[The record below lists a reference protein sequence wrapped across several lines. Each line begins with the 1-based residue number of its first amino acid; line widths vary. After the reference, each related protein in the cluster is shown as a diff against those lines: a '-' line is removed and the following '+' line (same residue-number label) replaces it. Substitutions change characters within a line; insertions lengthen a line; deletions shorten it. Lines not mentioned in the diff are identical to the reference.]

1 MTNTPD
7 LTPEAV
13 ERLARHTEKACKC
26 EFDGID
32 VSATL
37 RALSA
42 ALEVA
47 EMSAKHWHARA
58 EAAEARERALLKSND
73 QERKVLVENASLR
86 HRLKTAE
93 AERDALKA
101 ELAEAVGVLQY
112 VADEDDAVI
121 YRNEAANALTRVA
134 TKVRDFL
141 ARQNE
146 ADT

>member
-13 ERLARHTEKACKC
+13 ERLAKSLAFVANRTGMTVEKC
-26 EFDGID
+26 EQITDD
-32 VSATL
+32 TAATL

-58 EAAEARERALLKSND
+58 EAAEAERDEALNQLDS
-73 QERKVLVENASLR
+73 ERHNVDVLEIRV
-86 HRLKTAE
+86 
-93 AERDALKA
+93 DALKA
-101 ELAEAVGVLQY
+101 ELAVDALQMLLQ
-112 VADEDDAVI
+112 VQDGLPMTGTDATL
-121 YRNEAANALTRVA
+121 RSDRARA
-134 TKVRDFL
+134 FL
-141 ARQNE
+141 AARQKE